1 MERIGF
7 ILSLFNYIPPSTPNI
22 LDMILEEL
30 RKPHQVLA
38 GKGHPL
44 TLISLLYYLTLF
56 KKYEENQIHELMNEE
71 ALLKKYGKSLC
82 KPFVIITYWAT
93 YSKSTLNLVYLAP
106 FHLKL
111 QFIPDGSN

>member
-22 LDMILEEL
+22 LDMILDEL

-38 GKGHPL
+38 GKDHPL

-56 KKYEENQIHELMNEE
+56 KKYEENLIHELMNEE

-82 KPFVIITYWAT
+82 KPFVIIMYWAT
-93 YSKSTLNLVYLAP
+93 YSKSTLNLIYLSP
-106 FHLKL
+106 VHLKL